1 MTSASPSPVVRR
13 ALAAAIAV
21 PVALALTVVL
31 AGPAAAGTPES
42 WPESDQVDFVSMIL
56 LFVGVPLLVFVLVA
70 ALVLGPSL
78 ARGESISPGAN
89 EQESQW
95 IGGPRKATGELAAP
109 DAEGS
114 QAGGAGGRW

>member
-1 MTSASPSPVVRR
+1 MTSARTSPVVRR

-21 PVALALTVVL
+21 PAALALSVVL
-31 AGPAAAGTPES
+31 AGPAAAGTPAVWE
-42 WPESDQVDFVSMIL
+42 ESDPVDFVSAAL
-56 LFVGVPLLVFVLVA
+56 LFAGVPLLVFVVVA

-78 ARGESISPGAN
+78 ARGESLAPGGG
-89 EQESQW
+89 EQDSQW
-95 IGGPRKATGELAAP
+95 LGGPRKAAGELAAP